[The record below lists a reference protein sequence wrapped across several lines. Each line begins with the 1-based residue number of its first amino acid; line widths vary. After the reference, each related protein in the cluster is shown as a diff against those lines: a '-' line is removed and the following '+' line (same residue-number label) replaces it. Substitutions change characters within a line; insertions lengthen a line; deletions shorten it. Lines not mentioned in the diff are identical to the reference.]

1 MIVVVVGI
9 GTVEVVLAVAH
20 VAAIHIG
27 RIKIEIT
34 IDHHIVALVV
44 VVVIVVVEAVADH
57 IEHNGPYQLTI

>member
-44 VVVIVVVEAVADH
+44 VVIVVVEAVADH